1 MTKAETAEP
10 SVNSADDAAANA
22 ASEAPKPVEIASRQ
36 AYPDGVTIAKLANGL
51 TIIVQENHT
60 APVATVHC
68 AVKNTGSMYE
78 NKYLG
83 AGLSHVLEHVVS
95 GGTTSKRTEDEINK
109 LVDSFG
115 GISNAYTSL
124 DVTAYYIDCPA
135 RNVETC
141 IDIIA
146 DTMQHITFEEKE
158 FNREMRVVQ
167 QELADGLENRGRVM
181 WKLMQELIYQES
193 FARIPV
199 IGYLDVL
206 RQVKREQIID
216 FYHERY
222 VPNNQIFVVV
232 GDVNT
237 DKVLAQVAEA
247 WAGTPRGFE
256 TTACIQPQEPAQLAP
271 REVTHEMDGKT
282 TDVALVFP
290 TVKLQD
296 DDMYA
301 LDLLSYILSTGDS
314 SRMVRDMQYDRGLVL
329 SVSTSSFTPTFA
341 NGFFAVR
348 VSVEPE
354 KEAEAVEAALKHLYD
369 TRETLVTE
377 KELAKAKK
385 QKAAELIFGRQTVQ
399 QQAEGLIQS
408 YTGTGIPNYDE
419 VYVTNLQKVTAEQIQ
434 AVARKYFQPDRLNTI
449 RIRPKTD
456 KTQDTA
462 EAEKQTKG
470 DTTLTTLD
478 NGLKVLIKR
487 VTNLPLA
494 EVKLY
499 WIGGNLLDTRETAG
513 RASLLSS
520 MLDKGTA
527 TRSAE
532 EISEYFDSIGG
543 LIGFDSGRYTF
554 SGSVFVLKEDLPQ
567 ATEILADC
575 LKNPAFPEEKFQ
587 QIKQLTLGAIA
598 SRKGSPQAELMELF
612 ADNLPETTKYGIV
625 LGGKQETIEPLTAEA
640 LKAHYLSTLVPKHM
654 VLAIYGDVDEAE
666 ALALAKKHFGDIPEA
681 PNAAEAKPI
690 TAEMFDF
697 SNALPE
703 PVVKHKT
710 TQKEAGMVLI
720 AYPAPSIF
728 NKEEFAAMKVLNA
741 IMAGCGFPGGWL
753 HEELRGEGRVY
764 SVHGLMLTGSAP
776 GYYMMVAQ
784 TSPDKVDEVV
794 SRLRKN
800 VEKAKAGQFTEEE
813 FRIAKEMLIAMH
825 AQTGTTIGDLA
836 STQALD
842 ELYGFGYD
850 DDKNFDARYEAVT
863 MEQVKAVA
871 KKYLSQN
878 SIQVTTSNK

>member
-10 SVNSADDAAANA
+10 SVNSADEAAANA
-22 ASEAPKPVEIASRQ
+22 ASETPKPVEIASRQ

-95 GGTTSKRTEDEINK
+95 GGTTTKRTEDEINK

-296 DDMYA
+296 EDMYA

-369 TRETLVTE
+369 ARETLVTE

-419 VYVTNLQKVTAEQIQ
+419 VYVANLQKVTAEQIQ
-434 AVARKYFQPDRLNTI
+434 TVARKYFQPERLNTI

-456 KTQDTA
+456 KAQATA

-681 PNAAEAKPI
+681 PNAVEAKPI
-690 TAEMFDF
+690 AAEMFDF

-741 IMAGCGFPGGWL
+741 IMAGCGYPGGWL
-753 HEELRGEGRVY
+753 HEELRGEGLVY